1 MIQRSTTR
9 QLFAAA
15 LAMAAIAA
23 PAYAQKTDNTASAHA
38 PSPLVQQMAAEAG
51 TVTLEYWTP
60 RLNDYK
66 TRIDRALSADDLTAL
81 NRLRV
86 RWAVLTADAMR
97 TMKDATSSHGVRDGK
112 DGAELKM
119 DDKAMAR
126 FGETMEI
133 FSQAKEI
140 AARYRSDLDGLG
152 KNVVGDFAEFANQLS
167 DRADR
172 FATENADAVRKDPQV
187 KEMLTGREKLRGM
200 MKDLGSDKKQAEI
213 LSVYSFALEPIVLL
227 YNGADLRTLFE
238 SAGPVAKPIS
248 GLTLPESSTLKQN
261 FPNPASTTTRIV
273 YNLVE
278 PSTATVVRIY
288 DSRGE
293 IMATY
298 DQGAQG
304 DGEHTLDA
312 DVSKLASGSYL
323 YHLTVR
329 TASGERVYS
338 KTMQIVR

>member
-9 QLFAAA
+9 HLFAAA
-15 LAMAAIAA
+15 LAMAAISV
-23 PAYAQKTDNTASAHA
+23 PAYAQTT
-38 PSPLVQQMAAEAG
+38 PSPLVQQMATEAG

-60 RLNDYK
+60 KLNDYK
-66 TRIDRALSADDLTAL
+66 TRIDRVLSADDLAAL

-86 RWAVLTADAMR
+86 RWAVMTADGLRSIKEAR
-97 TMKDATSSHGVRDGK
+97 VSHGVRDGK
-112 DGAELKM
+112 EGAEMKM

-140 AARYRSDLDGLG
+140 ASRYRSELDGLG
-152 KNVVGDFAEFANQLS
+152 KNVVGDFAEFAGQLS

-172 FATENADAVRKDPQV
+172 FAAENADAMRKDPQV
-187 KEMLTGREKLRGM
+187 KDMLAGREKLRGM
-200 MKDLGSDKKQAEI
+200 MKELNSEKKQTEI
-213 LSVYSFALEPIVLL
+213 LSVYTFALEPVVLL

-238 SAGPVAKPIS
+238 SAGPIAKPIS

-273 YNLVE
+273 YNLAE

-304 DGEHTLDA
+304 EGEHTLDA

-329 TASGERVYS
+329 TANGERVYS
-338 KTMQIVR
+338 RTMQVVR